1 VSPPRCGAGT
11 AAVVDI
17 VFIRELRA
25 DAVIGV
31 YDWERGI
38 RQTLL
43 IDLEMAWDNRPAA
56 QGDDLS
62 RALDYAAVSRRVI
75 DWVEASRCELLETLA
90 EELAEQVLGGF
101 DVPWLRLRLCKPGA
115 VLQARDV
122 GVLIERGVRPA

>member
-1 VSPPRCGAGT
+1 M
-11 AAVVDI
+11 VDI

-38 RQTLL
+38 RQTLV

-90 EELAEQVLGGF
+90 EELAEQVLCGF

>member
-1 VSPPRCGAGT
+1 MRGAGS
-11 AAVVDI
+11 APVVDI

-31 YDWERGI
+31 YDWERGV

-56 QGDDLS
+56 EGDAIE
-62 RALDYAAVSRRVI
+62 RALDYAAVSQRVV
-75 DWVEASRCELLETLA
+75 DLVEASRFELLEA
-90 EELAEQVLGGF
+90 LAEQLAERVLVEF
-101 DVPWLRLRLCKPGA
+101 AVPWLRLRVCKPGA

-122 GVLIERGVRPA
+122 GVLIERGVMPA

>member
-1 VSPPRCGAGT
+1 M
-11 AAVVDI
+11 VDI

-56 QGDDLS
+56 GGDAIEH
-62 RALDYAAVSRRVI
+62 ALDYAAVSQRVI
-75 DWVEASRCELLETLA
+75 DLVEASRFELLEARAEPLA
-90 EELAEQVLGGF
+90 ARVLTEF
-101 DVPWLRLRLCKPGA
+101 AVPGLRLRVCKPGA

-122 GVLIERGVRPA
+122 GVLIERGVMPA